1 MCHPKSP
8 DRIYLPLINLVL
20 FILLLQQPRYL
31 MRQQI
36 GCNIYLLLSFLR
48 LVMKFLGA
56 KVSRQAAGQ
65 SSILISLQSYTF
77 SWKWYR
83 VNLNQSCTFLGR
95 CDNHLVHNS
104 QNCLWRKPNIGNSWY
119 NWSRLFP
126 TFISNPISKE
136 LNNLWRL
143 KTQGF
148 TYGIDR
154 GASKS
159 FKSSEEARI
168 KLNCLAFQI
177 SELKELNWFGR
188 FELELN

>member
-8 DRIYLPLINLVL
+8 DRIHLPLINLVL

-83 VNLNQSCTFLGR
+83 VNLDQSCTFLGR

-119 NWSRLFP
+119 HWSRLFP
-126 TFISNPISKE
+126 TFISNPTSKE
-136 LNNLWRL
+136 LNNLCRL

-148 TYGIDR
+148 TYGIDTEL
-154 GASKS
+154 
-159 FKSSEEARI
+159 SSI
-168 KLNCLAFQI
+168 KTT
-177 SELKELNWFGR
+177 STLKW
-188 FELELN
+188 LEF